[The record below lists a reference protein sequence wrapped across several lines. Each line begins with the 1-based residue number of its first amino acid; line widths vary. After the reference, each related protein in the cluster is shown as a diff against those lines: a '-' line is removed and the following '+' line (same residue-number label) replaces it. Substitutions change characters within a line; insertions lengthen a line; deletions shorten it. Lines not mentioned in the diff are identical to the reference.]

1 MTLKAFV
8 TDSALPQEDK
18 DLWFSILE
26 KLEDAQIRIYEEF
39 IDNREENLLTLTK
52 NLRDKIEA
60 IQNLDEGA
68 MENIVEQQNV

>member
-8 TDSALPQEDK
+8 SDSALPQEDK
-18 DLWFSILE
+18 DLWFSVLE
-26 KLEDAQIRIYEEF
+26 NLEDAQIRIYEEF